1 MEALPGR
8 GFVFYEGSL
17 RKNMIAQ
24 LFFTIHI
31 RITRSQLSNG
41 HNLVNR
47 PGGIRSEAL

>member
-1 MEALPGR
+1 MEGCQGR
-8 GFVFYEGSL
+8 GFAIREGSL